1 MEIVVGGAP
10 CQDQPGYYYLGAKRD
25 LCWRP
30 LVLAQLVPCG
40 ILAGREATGG
50 HSAQVTPPESWHFS
64 IHSIEHG
71 KGARMWHH
79 HTRKPPNHITIC
91 NLIEIVCN
99 QPYPKGGNWLS
110 WIFES
115 TREKEGALSK
125 IYSVQAKSKQ
135 QSLPVHYSIKVNNLL
150 PVFLI
155 HWLFIFWQLTPVDF
169 FKMLAEVYNC
179 IFKTIKLFNSQT
191 IDILEEIDSFYW
203 PKMHLWKGAKK
214 IG

>member
-79 HTRKPPNHITIC
+79 HHTRKTPNHITIC
-91 NLIEIVCN
+91 NLIEIACN
-99 QPYPKGGNWLS
+99 QPYPKRGKLVELFKGTHEVRKASFRRFTLFRPSLTNSYCLFIIQGWYLNA
-110 WIFES
+110 IFFWS
-115 TREKEGALSK
+115 IALVK
-125 IYSVQAKSKQ
+125 
-135 QSLPVHYSIKVNNLL
+135 
-150 PVFLI
+150 
-155 HWLFIFWQLTPVDF
+155 FIFWQLTPVDF
-169 FKMLAEVYNC
+169 SKC
-179 IFKTIKLFNSQT
+179 
-191 IDILEEIDSFYW
+191 W
-203 PKMHLWKGAKK
+203 
-214 IG
+214 

>member
-79 HTRKPPNHITIC
+79 HHTRKTPNHITIC

-99 QPYPKGGNWLS
+99 QPYPKGETGWAGYLKAHERRKAP
-110 WIFES
+110 FQRF
-115 TREKEGALSK
+115 TLFRP
-125 IYSVQAKSKQ
+125 
-135 QSLPVHYSIKVNNLL
+135 SLNNS
-150 PVFLI
+150 PC
-155 HWLFIFWQLTPVDF
+155 LFIIRSRLITYCQF
-169 FKMLAEVYNC
+169 F
-179 IFKTIKLFNSQT
+179 
-191 IDILEEIDSFYW
+191 
-203 PKMHLWKGAKK
+203 
-214 IG
+214 